1 LGIFQSK
8 TSLPSC
14 IFKEWED
21 KKINSIFMKN
31 SLRQIKNIKYS
42 SLNSKIDYMKS
53 IPILLIIF
61 IAQFTFAQHSIP
73 LPMTP
78 AEGITWQGPEK
89 SYFSEIWQTEV
100 ITNVS
105 VPTLE
110 AFLAP
115 DSLNTGTSV
124 IIAPGGGLYA
134 HSIESEGNMV
144 ARWLNKKGINAFVL
158 KYRLV
163 PTGKDG
169 VAEINN
175 PEVRGK
181 ADFWP
186 RIHQVIKLSVADG
199 LNAIAYLKRHAQELN
214 INPTNI
220 GFMGFSAGGAVTMGV
235 AYSATEATQPNFLVA
250 VYPWANAMPVQTPK
264 DNAPPLL
271 VICAADDPID
281 LAPPAIDLYNAW
293 YQKKRP
299 VGLHMYS
306 QGGHG
311 FGMRKQGLPSDQWI
325 QRFYE
330 WSVAEGFVKDYN

>member
-1 LGIFQSK
+1 MFNLSWKLSLQKFYFLIFS
-8 TSLPSC
+8 T
-14 IFKEWED
+14 
-21 KKINSIFMKN
+21 IFMK
-31 SLRQIKNIKYS
+31 LRFF
-42 SLNSKIDYMKS
+42 
-53 IPILLIIF
+53 ILLLLST
-61 IAQFTFAQHSIP
+61 QSLFAQRSIP
-73 LPMTP
+73 LPFT
-78 AEGITWQGPEK
+78 ATEDITWQGSEK

-105 VPTLE
+105 KPTLE
-110 AFLAP
+110 VFLAP
-115 DSLNTGTSV
+115 DSINTGTSV

-163 PTGKDG
+163 PSGEDG
-169 VAEINN
+169 VAEINS

-181 ADFWP
+181 EDFWP

-199 LNAIAYLKRHAQELN
+199 LNAVAYLRRHSQELN
-214 INPTNI
+214 INPANI

-235 AYSATEATQPNFLVA
+235 AYSSSEETQPNFLIA

-271 VICAADDPID
+271 VVCAADDPLD
-281 LAPPAIDLYNAW
+281 LAPPAVDLYNAW

-311 FGMRKQGLPSDQWI
+311 FGMRKQGLPSDHWI
-325 QRFYE
+325 QRFYD
-330 WSVAEGFVKDYN
+330 WSVAEGFVKNFN

>member
-1 LGIFQSK
+1 MKKKYIF
-8 TSLPSC
+8 
-14 IFKEWED
+14 
-21 KKINSIFMKN
+21 
-31 SLRQIKNIKYS
+31 
-42 SLNSKIDYMKS
+42 
-53 IPILLIIF
+53 LLF
-61 IAQFTFAQHSIP
+61 LTTQAVFAQKSIP
-73 LPMTP
+73 LPITP
-78 AEGITWQGPEK
+78 TEGVSWEGPEK
-89 SYFSEIWQTEV
+89 SYYSEIWQTEV

-163 PTGKDG
+163 PSGADG
-169 VAEINN
+169 VADLNRDSERN
-175 PEVRGK
+175 
-181 ADFWP
+181 
-186 RIHQVIKLSVADG
+186 QVTFITGVKKVLKFSITDG
-199 LNAIAYLKRHAQELN
+199 LNAVTYLRRHSQELN

-235 AYSATEATQPNFLVA
+235 AYSATEATLPNFLVA
-250 VYPWANAMPVQTPK
+250 VYPWADAMPVQTPK

-271 VICAADDPID
+271 VICASDDPLD
-281 LAPPAIDLYNAW
+281 LAAPAVDLYNAW
-293 YQKKRP
+293 LQKKHS
-299 VGLHMYS
+299 VALHMYS

-330 WSVAEGFVKDYN
+330 WSVAEGLVKNVN